1 MATCSYDPKLNQ
13 VESACVV

>member
-13 VESACVV
+13 VESACVI